1 LLLTIFLTNRR
12 KVQLYPGLVLIVLL
26 AVISTGCISPHRTPN
41 LERIFTE
48 ARMRTGKPPVIVIP
62 GILGSELINTRTGE
76 KVWPSAF
83 RTSEE
88 GLPISPNL
96 AANRDDLVPGK
107 IIETVRLARVLP
119 EVYVYRDLLEAL
131 RHYAGYREGDWNN
144 PGTDGGQDTFY
155 VFAYDW
161 RKDNVANAMELIR
174 RIERLKESL
183 RQPNLKFNVI
193 AHSMGGLIARYAAMY
208 GNQDLPSDG
217 SLPELNW
224 SGARHISKIVMI
236 GVPNEGSADAFATL
250 VEGYSITEGL
260 RRRVPLL
267 NKLTAEDAVRT
278 PSVFQLLPH
287 EGTARFLDEN
297 LDLMTLDLYD
307 PAVWKK
313 YAWTPIFSDSFRRRS
328 SNHRDSATDSGPVE
342 DGNLDEYL
350 AATLRRTRQ
359 FHRSLDA
366 GINLNQPITLL
377 AIGGD
382 CEETLNAPVII
393 RDPKENRWL
402 TLIRP
407 REFTNASGT
416 KLSKQRVTEAMY
428 APGDGRV
435 TRKSLLGET
444 ILNVSGQPTSVRLP
458 LTYAVFGC
466 DLHGQLQRNKTLQDN
481 ALTALV
487 GEAMK

>member
-1 LLLTIFLTNRR
+1 MT
-12 KVQLYPGLVLIVLL
+12 
-26 AVISTGCISPHRTPN
+26 
-41 LERIFTE
+41 
-48 ARMRTGKPPVIVIP
+48 
-62 GILGSELINTRTGE
+62 
-76 KVWPSAF
+76 
-83 RTSEE
+83 
-88 GLPISPNL
+88 PNL
-96 AANRDDLVPGK
+96 AANRDNLAPGK
-107 IIETVRLARVLP
+107 IIETVRLARILP

-144 PGTDGGQDTFY
+144 PGSDGAQDTFY

-161 RKDNVANAMELIR
+161 RKDNVTNAMELIQ
-174 RIERLKESL
+174 RIERLKQDL
-183 RQPNLKFNVI
+183 HQPNLKFNVI
-193 AHSMGGLIARYAAMY
+193 AHSMGGLIARYASMY
-208 GNQDLPSDG
+208 GSQDLPGGDA
-217 SLPELNW
+217 LPQLNW
-224 SGARHISKIVMI
+224 AGARHISKVVMI

-287 EGTARFLDEN
+287 EGAVKFLDEN
-297 LDLMTLDLYD
+297 LTEVALDLYD

-313 YAWTPIFSDSFRRRS
+313 YSWTPIFSDSFRRRN
-328 SNHRDSATDSGPVE
+328 SNHQKAGTDSQPVQ
-342 DGNLDEYL
+342 DGDLDEYL

-359 FHRSLDA
+359 FHRALDA
-366 GINLNQPITLL
+366 GVNVSQPITLL

-382 CEETLNAPVII
+382 CEETLNSPVLV
-393 RDPKENRWL
+393 RDSKENRWL

-407 REFTNASGT
+407 QEFRNTSGT
-416 KLSKQRVTEAMY
+416 RLSKRQVTEAMY

-435 TRKSLLGET
+435 TRKSLLGDT
-444 ILNVSGQPTSVRLP
+444 VVNVAGQATQVHLR

-466 DLHGQLQRNKTLQDN
+466 DLHGQLQRNKMLQDN

-487 GEAMK
+487 GEAIK

>member
-1 LLLTIFLTNRR
+1 
-12 KVQLYPGLVLIVLL
+12 
-26 AVISTGCISPHRTPN
+26 
-41 LERIFTE
+41 
-48 ARMRTGKPPVIVIP
+48 
-62 GILGSELINTRTGE
+62 
-76 KVWPSAF
+76 
-83 RTSEE
+83 
-88 GLPISPNL
+88 
-96 AANRDDLVPGK
+96 
-107 IIETVRLARVLP
+107 
-119 EVYVYRDLLEAL
+119 
-131 RHYAGYREGDWNN
+131 
-144 PGTDGGQDTFY
+144 
-155 VFAYDW
+155 
-161 RKDNVANAMELIR
+161 
-174 RIERLKESL
+174 
-183 RQPNLKFNVI
+183 
-193 AHSMGGLIARYAAMY
+193 
-208 GNQDLPSDG
+208 
-217 SLPELNW
+217 
-224 SGARHISKIVMI
+224 MI

-250 VEGYSITEGL
+250 VDGYSITEGL

-297 LDLMTLDLYD
+297 LDVMRLDLYD

-328 SNHRDSATDSGPVE
+328 SNHRDAATDSQPVE

-366 GINLNQPITLL
+366 GINLNQPVTLL

-407 REFTNASGT
+407 REFSNASGT

-444 ILNVSGQPTSVRLP
+444 TLNVAGQATEVRLA